1 MGLITAIRA
10 QIDAKQAR
18 DTYFA
23 AERQV
28 AANLGALVFCSQ
40 PGERHASLA
49 AAAVHAST
57 AANMFTA
64 GFGADPN
71 EDEDGRDMAETLHHV
86 ATLYEL
92 LAAVEESLTFG
103 SCVVPAVDNADLP
116 EAERTLVAAA
126 HGPLCEM
133 AATPDLDARLRL
145 LEKLYDAVEPV
156 IGGQAGEALWC
167 LPGQGFV
174 GWTTEAERDEWQA
187 ARGQGRPSRTARRSA
202 AVRAHLARVDRGY
215 VAFHTAGT
223 ILGTLAAIWCADA
236 VQQALTT
243 SQYRLYT
250 ALVCAGAV
258 IAVTCAAFAVL
269 DVVRPDTDS
278 TIRRLREM
286 EDRITELDGERDATL
301 DALRESDAKVTQLTN
316 ERDDARAELD
326 DVRADRDSLL
336 TERDELLADTDDAG
350 EWARDLDAQIRPAVI
365 ASLEA
370 EPDSRYV
377 SDPPGY
383 GQDTGEGK

>member
-103 SCVVPAVDNADLP
+103 SCVVPAVDNTDLP

-156 IGGQAGEALWC
+156 IGGQAAEALWC
-167 LPGQGFV
+167 LPGQDFV

-202 AVRAHLARVDRGY
+202 AVRAHLARVDKPY
-215 VAFHTAGT
+215 VAFHTAGAIISAICAALFAGDDRT
-223 ILGTLAAIWCADA
+223 GYTDSKNWLWTAIVAAAAAVAFTALAHAVAEMVWPNSEEQIRELEALNDECQRQADA
-236 VQQALTT
+236 IEAMDEANV
-243 SQYRLYT
+243 RL
-250 ALVCAGAV
+250 A
-258 IAVTCAAFAVL
+258 
-269 DVVRPDTDS
+269 
-278 TIRRLREM
+278 
-286 EDRITELDGERDATL
+286 
-301 DALRESDAKVTQLTN
+301 
-316 ERDDARAELD
+316 DARAD
-326 DVRADRDSLL
+326 
-336 TERDELLADTDDAG
+336 
-350 EWARDLDAQIRPAVI
+350 ARDLCGPANLDAFTQATYDVDDEVHAALSSPPA
-365 ASLEA
+365 
-370 EPDSRYV
+370 
-377 SDPPGY
+377 GW
-383 GQDTGEGK
+383 GHDTGEGK